1 MVLAVQVGVVVALLK
16 IISKDENN
24 NAATYNCVAVTPG
37 GSYPV
42 VVGSPGGQV
51 IISWNAQ

>member
-1 MVLAVQVGVVVALLK
+1 VGGAGNPGGAGGAGN
-16 IISKDENN
+16 SG
-24 NAATYNCVAVTPG
+24 AAANPSTVNCVSVTPG

-42 VVGSPGGQV
+42 VVGAPGGQV